1 MTQYVYKEIT
11 SPTGP
16 LRLITDGKHLI
27 GVLWKPFDDAEGL
40 IQDAAHPVLVR
51 TEEQLAAY
59 FAGKRQQF
67 ELPLKFIGT
76 DFQKRV
82 WELLLD
88 IPFGQTISY
97 GEMAKRVGDIKT
109 VRAVGGALNKNPIPI
124 IVPCHRV
131 VGSDG
136 KMVGF
141 GGGVAN
147 KIYLLDLENP
157 KQQLALW

>member
-97 GEMAKRVGDIKT
+97 GEMAKRVGI
-109 VRAVGGALNKNPIPI
+109 
-124 IVPCHRV
+124 
-131 VGSDG
+131 
-136 KMVGF
+136 
-141 GGGVAN
+141 
-147 KIYLLDLENP
+147 
-157 KQQLALW
+157 

>member
-1 MTQYVYKEIT
+1 RQEYLV
-11 SPTGP
+11 
-16 LRLITDGKHLI
+16 
-27 GVLWKPFDDAEGL
+27 GVQWKPFGDDLSAL
-40 IQDAAHPVLVR
+40 IETPAHPILVE
-51 TEEQLAAY
+51 TEQQLAAY

-76 DFQKRV
+76 GFQKRI

-88 IPFGQTISY
+88 IPFGKTISY
-97 GEMAKRVGDIKT
+97 GELAKRAGDIKT

-141 GGGVAN
+141 GGGVSN
-147 KIYLLDLENP
+147 KIFLLELENP